1 MYNCFSIVVFHCD
14 NFTCYFFYN
23 SIIFISA
30 LATIDQELYEAAVID
45 GANRWKQTLY
55 ITLPGIAST
64 IVVLLILRLGQI
76 MNVGYEK
83 VILMYSPATYE
94 TADVIAS
101 YVYRVGIK
109 DANYSYSTAIN
120 FFNSIINFI
129 VIFVANQIS
138 RKVGETSLW

>member
-1 MYNCFSIVVFHCD
+1 
-14 NFTCYFFYN
+14 
-23 SIIFISA
+23 
-30 LATIDQELYEAAVID
+30 
-45 GANRWKQTLY
+45 
-55 ITLPGIAST
+55 
-64 IVVLLILRLGQI
+64 

-83 VILMYSPATYE
+83 VILMSSPATYE